1 MGLIYVGRHLWHKK
15 KFFLI
20 LIISHLGTVLCADK
34 HTQKKAHLMFAIM
47 DIINDVVFTGEDTKA
62 QKD

>member
-1 MGLIYVGRHLWHKK
+1 MAQK

-34 HTQKKAHLMFAIM
+34 HTQKKAHLMFAIT